1 MNIPKTK
8 TISSRKKNL
17 YDKLR
22 KEILN
27 IRRRTLRLR
36 KEAEE
41 SQFKKLER
49 LPSLVLPRVPPTSNR
64 LSKLKRWQ
72 IKYREYIKAMR
83 ESINVIKDVK
93 RNYLEAFRVA
103 IEKYYGW
110 SFDRLGNVM
119 DKGPF
124 DEKERRILN
133 LYYRYRNMSY
143 QQFQHMYHMGYIIQ
157 FRFVYHEIIHEESK
171 DLSFI
176 DEAIELS
183 KEYKERFIS
192 KKKFDKSKANRK
204 ESNKSE
210 KPYNKPYKE

>member
-1 MNIPKTK
+1 
-8 TISSRKKNL
+8 
-17 YDKLR
+17 
-22 KEILN
+22 
-27 IRRRTLRLR
+27 
-36 KEAEE
+36 
-41 SQFKKLER
+41 
-49 LPSLVLPRVPPTSNR
+49 
-64 LSKLKRWQ
+64 
-72 IKYREYIKAMR
+72 MR

-110 SFDRLGNVM
+110 SVDKLGNVM

-157 FRFVYHEIIHEESK
+157 FRFIYHEIIHEETK

-176 DEAIELS
+176 DEAVELTR
-183 KEYKERFIS
+183 EYNERFIS
-192 KKKFDKSKANRK
+192 KKRLGRSKANRK

>member
-64 LSKLKRWQ
+64 LR
-72 IKYREYIKAMR
+72 
-83 ESINVIKDVK
+83 
-93 RNYLEAFRVA
+93 
-103 IEKYYGW
+103 
-110 SFDRLGNVM
+110 
-119 DKGPF
+119 
-124 DEKERRILN
+124 
-133 LYYRYRNMSY
+133 
-143 QQFQHMYHMGYIIQ
+143 
-157 FRFVYHEIIHEESK
+157 
-171 DLSFI
+171 
-176 DEAIELS
+176 
-183 KEYKERFIS
+183 
-192 KKKFDKSKANRK
+192 
-204 ESNKSE
+204 
-210 KPYNKPYKE
+210 